1 MNVVARTSLTRV
13 RLHITYFLLFVRR
26 TVRQV
31 GQETVGVVVR
41 TVASGRPDVKRVMLD
56 WWCLGM
62 RLVRLSKRHAGR
74 ALSSRCFC
82 LIYATNRTPSGLLGF
97 FTCGWIW
104 QCSRLVRGSSSRTK
118 IRLLCSADSIE
129 RDSV

>member
-62 RLVRLSKRHAGR
+62 RSFRLSKRHAGR
-74 ALSSRCFC
+74 ALSSRRFR
-82 LIYATNRTPSGLLGF
+82 LLHATNRTPLVSWDFSPEVGF
-97 FTCGWIW
+97 GSVLVWCG
-104 QCSRLVRGSSSRTK
+104 VRQVVPK
-118 IRLLCSADSIE
+118 YAFCAPPIP
-129 RDSV
+129 